1 MDPKAVIAQVKQGNY
16 PANWRVYQ
24 GIGNYGCASVLRVF
38 SIICILFFFL
48 YLIMSWGSMNVSSF
62 LATVTIILVPW
73 SICFVAAHVSNKN
86 ADAQK
91 RSVLVLLPE
100 GIAGCYVDDLDNPFW
115 LYFPNIHNLELAQ
128 NTVVS
133 GNEDGVS
140 SRTFYW
146 LDVYDNDGTYIKW
159 QIRNCFGD
167 TASLYKTIVGAY
179 NHYRREGRFIV

>member
-1 MDPKAVIAQVKQGNY
+1 MCFIIAQ
-16 PANWRVYQ
+16 
-24 GIGNYGCASVLRVF
+24 S
-38 SIICILFFFL
+38 
-48 YLIMSWGSMNVSSF
+48 
-62 LATVTIILVPW
+62 TT
-73 SICFVAAHVSNKN
+73 KN

-133 GNEDGVS
+133 GNEDGIS

-146 LDVYDNDGTYIKW
+146 LDVYDNDGTYLKW